1 MEGGAG
7 TDITPEEAMPQTAKA
22 AEQDEID
29 LANLQPEQ
37 VATNAKAAL
46 GPDGL
51 ESGVT
56 DILNEAEGDDE
67 NKDNTSGGRTIDF
80 KAKMYIKSAAL
91 AIAGLVAVG
100 GLSAG
105 AAGIYRSYR
114 ADPTSSTKALKT
126 MKAEIQGLVRSG
138 TASQQKAAR
147 NALAKLEKVEKVAK
161 SNPVA
166 SVVLFGS
173 ILLIIGGAA
182 ALSAKKNKGD
192 PVEEKTANPDGST
205 TSGSTTSGPPAVPA
219 KATGL

>member
-1 MEGGAG
+1 MEGGADS
-7 TDITPEEAMPQTAKA
+7 DITPEEAMPQTAKA

-56 DILNEAEGDDE
+56 DILNEAE
-67 NKDNTSGGRTIDF
+67 DNTSGGRTIDF

-105 AAGIYRSYR
+105 ATGIYRSYR